1 MKALAIVLSLV
12 PALAFADDDP
22 CTDATVDPIV
32 TPVRDVGLDAQR
44 SACLRSELAAGV
56 LAHALIDTP
65 GFHGD
70 LGGELALDARFA
82 LGDAFELSAQLRAVD
97 FAFVQNAVNKT
108 THTGFGPLVVGAA
121 TGGRIGAGARAALV
135 AQLEL
140 PYTRDEMD
148 TLHVGGRLAGVVT
161 GRLAPALVLHG
172 RLGALAM
179 HASSLAGSTRRG
191 ALVAGSDVVWQ
202 ARAAL
207 AVQAGAELSAGWRPG
222 LDHVLLRAG
231 IHWRLTGDWRLRA
244 GVGAPVGGS
253 ERTNA
258 ILDVAIVHGI

>member
-1 MKALAIVLSLV
+1 
-12 PALAFADDDP
+12 
-22 CTDATVDPIV
+22 
-32 TPVRDVGLDAQR
+32 
-44 SACLRSELAAGV
+44 
-56 LAHALIDTP
+56 
-65 GFHGD
+65 
-70 LGGELALDARFA
+70 
-82 LGDAFELSAQLRAVD
+82 
-97 FAFVQNAVNKT
+97 
-108 THTGFGPLVVGAA
+108 
-121 TGGRIGAGARAALV
+121 
-135 AQLEL
+135 
-140 PYTRDEMD
+140 
-148 TLHVGGRLAGVVT
+148 
-161 GRLAPALVLHG
+161 VLHG

-179 HASSLAGSTRRG
+179 HASSLAGSTRRV